1 MGVLN
6 RIMLILILLAAAG
19 AAVLSYFLFEKRTE
33 MLKGWQL
40 MADQINTTAKKMDQG
55 SGTKVAADIKSG
67 EFSHRDLTA
76 METRLKKLSAAAE
89 KLIQQRDALAQ
100 TISTIVYDTVGE
112 TIDKNELLKLDTYE
126 AYQTK
131 VAQSVKTKIQKERD
145 AHRRIVAN
153 FAKVG
158 APLGKE
164 VTPGTIEN
172 DFGVSLVNEIR
183 KAVQEKNNLISEGNK
198 AFRTV
203 ASVAGTSHS
212 NDNFAASSKSVYAA
226 VTKLRAERN
235 TERTGRTNAEAKVNQ
250 LQRKIVQ
257 LERAKI
263 NLEGNVKKLVAEI
276 AMLRKKIN
284 PTNDAN
290 VNRMEYQPKDL
301 NYYLSLYSLVRNEVK
316 KVDTKWNFVII
327 DLGAKTTVQQ
337 TFAGKTYKT
346 VLDITPGTVMTVVRG
361 IKTKTPKVIAK
372 IVLSEVHADHSVAN
386 IMMDTVQDTIR
397 EGDTVLFLNDDKD
410 LLKMDI
416 QKLLSGKK

>member
-145 AHRRIVAN
+145 AHRKIVAN

-164 VTPGTIEN
+164 VTPGAIEN
-172 DFGVSLVNEIR
+172 DFGDSLVDEIR
-183 KAVQEKNNLISEGNK
+183 KAVQEKNRLISEGNK

-212 NDNFAASSKSVYAA
+212 NDNFAASSKSVYEA
-226 VTKLRAERN
+226 VAKLKLERN

-346 VLDITPGTVMTVVRG
+346 VLDINPGTVMTVVRG

-372 IVLSEVHADHSVAN
+372 IVLSEVHADHAVAN